1 MEKMP
6 EWEFVNKYWDYK
18 GQIDPNVRSNT
29 DQTIIIVLNKIRS
42 KYQMPAK
49 DGFFKYL
56 NDKLL
61 KSDQPYHN
69 PKSLEKDVKLT
80 THEVS

>member
-1 MEKMP
+1 MS
-6 EWEFVNKYWDYK
+6 EWEFSNKYWDYK
-18 GQIDPNVRSNT
+18 GQRDPNVRSYT
-29 DQTIIIVLNKIRS
+29 DQTIILVLNKIRS
-42 KYQMPAK
+42 KYQMPQK

-61 KSDQPYHN
+61 KPEPLNN
-69 PKSLEKDVKLT
+69 PKAMEKDAKFT